1 MREIELIIPASRSD
15 ATIIHAIDYACRE
28 FGLSPISKGSLSKY
42 PGCTHWHYKLDS
54 QPGTLELTYWPK
66 AERAW
71 FSLRDN
77 RRAPWMD
84 ALLPQ
89 LKEDI
94 ERWLIATRSELRA

>member
-1 MREIELIIPASRSD
+1 MQEVDIAISKGASD
-15 ATIIHAIDYACRE
+15 KDVINAIDLACRE

-54 QPGTLELTYWPK
+54 QPGTLELTYWPTAK
-66 AERAW
+66 RAW
-71 FSLRDN
+71 FSLRED